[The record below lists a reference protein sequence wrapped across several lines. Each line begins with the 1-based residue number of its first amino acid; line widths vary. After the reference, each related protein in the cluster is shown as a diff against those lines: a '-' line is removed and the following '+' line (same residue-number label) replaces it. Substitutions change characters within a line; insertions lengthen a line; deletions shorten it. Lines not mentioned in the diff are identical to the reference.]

1 MDTRLLE
8 KIGESS
14 PKVFFLYN
22 LTQAH
27 FEYLN
32 KAIEKIWNG
41 TLDGFLHKPDL
52 LLELVHPDDFPL
64 LSTNFDLLLQGQTCS
79 LDFRL
84 HFPGSFDKI
93 IHIEAY
99 PITDEQDKVVSVAG
113 IVEDITPREQY
124 LAYLVEFTRKK
135 NTALEIVAHDL
146 RGPLA
151 IVQSIAD
158 SLEKDHQQHVYDE
171 ISNYTRFIK
180 QACEACVN
188 LISDIL
194 SEEHL
199 KSNTVNVNLER
210 LDMVEKVRNVV
221 ETYASSNSI
230 SQAFEIRGPSKAFAM
245 ADIVKMDQIMNNLI
259 ANSIKFT
266 RPDGKITITIQDEP
280 TQLLIV
286 HADNGIG
293 IPPEDQPYLFERFTK
308 AARAGLSGEKSVG
321 IGLSIVK
328 DLVEIQGGR
337 IWFESK
343 ENEGT
348 TFYISLS
355 K

>member
-1 MDTRLLE
+1 MDISLLE
-8 KIGESS
+8 KIGKSS
-14 PKVFFLYN
+14 QKVFFLYN
-22 LTQAH
+22 LEHAR

-32 KAIEKIWNG
+32 KAVERIWHG
-41 TLDGFLHKPDL
+41 TLEGFLQNPDS
-52 LLELVHPDDFPL
+52 LLEMVHPDDLHL
-64 LSTNFDLLLQGQTCS
+64 LSTNYNQLVQGKTCNFE
-79 LDFRL
+79 FRL

-93 IHIEAY
+93 IHLDAY
-99 PITDEQDKVVSVAG
+99 PISAEQDKVVSVAG
-113 IVEDITPREQY
+113 IVEDITLREQY

-180 QACEACVN
+180 QACESCVN

-199 KSNTVNVNLER
+199 KSHAVNVNLER
-210 LDMVEKVRNVV
+210 LDMVDKIRKVVD
-221 ETYASSNSI
+221 TYASSNSI
-230 SQAFEIRGPSKAFAM
+230 SQTFEIQSPSKAFAM

-266 RPDGKITITIQDEP
+266 RPDGKITVTIHDEP
-280 TQLLIV
+280 TQVLIIY
-286 HADNGIG
+286 ADNGVG
-293 IPPEDQPYLFERFTK
+293 IPAADQPYLFDRFTK
-308 AARAGLSGEKSVG
+308 AAREGLSGEKSVG

-328 DLVEIQGGR
+328 NLVESQGGR

-348 TFYISLS
+348 TFFISLT